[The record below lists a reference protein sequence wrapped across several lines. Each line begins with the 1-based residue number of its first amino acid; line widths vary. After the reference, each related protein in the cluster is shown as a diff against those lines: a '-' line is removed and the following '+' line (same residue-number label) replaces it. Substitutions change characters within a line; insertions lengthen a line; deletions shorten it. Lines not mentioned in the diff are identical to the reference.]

1 MFSLIVTKAF
11 SQTPRDAVALLS
23 FRADASTSSVRKWCT
38 TRDEY
43 SNVNHNARVTS
54 IAGVTSFADYALPSQ
69 VLQPRL
75 PVQSGGPAEA
85 GTHQGRD
92 DHFRSFFSKYIF
104 RSLVAFCG
112 FFGWLDKILIST
124 FLPFYLFHHHH
135 HHQLLL
141 HHHNT
146 VTTIVISFSR
156 QATVHYIYEREEDER
171 THPNPQAK
179 KIFVMFDFPML
190 LQVSFS
196 S

>member
-85 GTHQGRD
+85 RAHQGRD
-92 DHFRSFFSKYIF
+92 DRFLSFFSKYIF
-104 RSLVAFCG
+104 RS
-112 FFGWLDKILIST
+112 
-124 FLPFYLFHHHH
+124 
-135 HHQLLL
+135 
-141 HHHNT
+141 
-146 VTTIVISFSR
+146 
-156 QATVHYIYEREEDER
+156 
-171 THPNPQAK
+171 
-179 KIFVMFDFPML
+179 
-190 LQVSFS
+190 
-196 S
+196 